1 MVLDFTQFFS
11 QTGSFGSIM
20 GEFWVFVIILIVAF
34 SLFLYS
40 YGLNGREISFFV
52 LFSTLYIFLQ
62 NVFELPVSL
71 VQSIVVMILIFV
83 GFYLYKFFSK

>member
-1 MVLDFTQFFS
+1 MVLNFSQFFS
-11 QTGSFGSIM
+11 QTGSLGSIM

-62 NVFELPVSL
+62 NVFELPISV
-71 VQSIVVMILIFV
+71 VQSIVVIILIFV